1 MILIIQIY
9 NVSLESWFD
18 EFFHIENVML
28 FLLFG
33 RKLAEA
39 DEQELNPQSGDLA
52 IYFSFII

>member
-1 MILIIQIY
+1 
-9 NVSLESWFD
+9 
-18 EFFHIENVML
+18 ML

-52 IYFSFII
+52 MYFSFII